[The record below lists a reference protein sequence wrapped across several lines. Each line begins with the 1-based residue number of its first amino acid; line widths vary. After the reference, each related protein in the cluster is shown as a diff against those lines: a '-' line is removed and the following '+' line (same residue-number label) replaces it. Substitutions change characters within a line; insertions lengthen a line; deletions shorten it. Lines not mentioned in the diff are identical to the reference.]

1 MTTSTTSTAAP
12 PTTGIINPHAT
23 GTSLANQVGLLAR
36 RSVRSSLSSPAGYM
50 PGIVMPLILLTIN
63 SSGLS
68 AATRIPGFPADRYL
82 DFAIVITFM
91 QSALFATSSAGLGLV
106 RDIESGFL
114 DRLALTPMRAGALVV
129 AQISGAIAIALGA
142 SLVYISIMFITQVDF
157 HTGPLG
163 VLALLGLSM
172 WTAFSFATIGAWIAL
187 RSGESEALQG
197 IFPLLFATLFLSTTN
212 MPRDLIQADWF
223 RAITRVN
230 PVSYMVDAMRSL
242 IITGWDGRVL
252 LEGAGVLLAVSLIGV
267 AGCARSLRRRMAKA

>member
-1 MTTSTTSTAAP
+1 MTSSAAATP
-12 PTTGIINPHAT
+12 AQGVINPHAT
-23 GTSLANQVGLLAR
+23 GTSLPHQIRLLAG
-36 RSVRSSLSSPAGYM
+36 RSIRGALSSPSGYM
-50 PGIVMPLILLTIN
+50 PGIIMPLMLLTIN
-63 SSGLS
+63 SKGLS
-68 AATRIPGFPADRYL
+68 AATSIRGFPADRYL

-129 AQISGAIAIALGA
+129 AQIAGAIAISLGA
-142 SLVYISIMFITQVDF
+142 SLLYIVIMFATQVDF
-157 HTGPLG
+157 HAGPLG

-197 IFPLLFATLFLSTTN
+197 IFPLLFASLFLSTTN
-212 MPRDLIQADWF
+212 MPRNLIQAEWF

-242 IITGWDGRVL
+242 IITGWVPRVL
-252 LEGAGVLLAVSLIGV
+252 VEGVAVLAVISTIGV
-267 AGCARSLRRRMAKA
+267 IGCSRSLRRRMAKA

>member
-1 MTTSTTSTAAP
+1 MSASPAAATSA
-12 PTTGIINPHAT
+12 GVVNPHAV
-23 GTSLANQVGLLAR
+23 GTSLPHQVALLAR
-36 RSVRSSLSSPAGYM
+36 RSIRGALSSPAGYM
-50 PGIVMPLILLTIN
+50 PGIVMPLLLLSIN
-63 SSGLS
+63 ANALS
-68 AATRIPGFPADRYL
+68 DATRIPGFPADSYL

-129 AQISGAIAIALGA
+129 AQIAGAIAIAVGA
-142 SLVYISIMFITQVDF
+142 SLLYLLIMFAFGVDF
-157 HTGPLG
+157 HASPVPVG
-163 VLALLGLSM
+163 VLALLGLSI

-197 IFPLLFATLFLSTTN
+197 VFPLLFATLFLSTTN
-212 MPRDLIQADWF
+212 MPRDLIEADWF

-230 PVSYMVDAMRSL
+230 PVSYMVDGMRSL

-252 LEGAGVLLAVSLIGV
+252 GEALAVLAVVSVVGV
-267 AGCARSLRRRMAKA
+267 IGCARALRRRMAKA